1 MAKAPWS
8 GQHGRGTSQADLSK
22 AGPHSYMRQHGRLS
36 RLARRGRQNMQERNI
51 QRVAVV
57 GTGTIGMSW
66 AAIFLARGLTVSAT
80 DPAPEAEAR
89 LRHFIDAAWPVLARL
104 RPIAAT
110 PPHQLLTF
118 CADPE
123 TAVAAADFVQESA

>member
-1 MAKAPWS
+1 M
-8 GQHGRGTSQADLSK
+8 
-22 AGPHSYMRQHGRLS
+22 
-36 RLARRGRQNMQERNI
+36 
-51 QRVAVV
+51 AVV

-66 AAIFLARGLTVSAT
+66 AASFLSRGLEVSAS

-104 RPIAAT
+104 GPIAAT

-123 TAVAAADFVQESA
+123 SAVAAADFVQENAPEREGDQTGAARPHRRGAAAGHRHRLQFVGAVDQPICKHPVAIPSAL

>member
-1 MAKAPWS
+1 
-8 GQHGRGTSQADLSK
+8 
-22 AGPHSYMRQHGRLS
+22 
-36 RLARRGRQNMQERNI
+36 MQQSNI
-51 QRVAVV
+51 RRVAVV

-66 AAIFLARGLTVSAT
+66 AAIFLSRGLEVSAS

-89 LRHFIDAAWPVLARL
+89 LRRFIDDAWPVLAQL
-104 RPIAAT
+104 GAIVGA

-123 TAVAAADFVQESA
+123 SAVSRADFVQENAPDREAIKQALLARIDAALN